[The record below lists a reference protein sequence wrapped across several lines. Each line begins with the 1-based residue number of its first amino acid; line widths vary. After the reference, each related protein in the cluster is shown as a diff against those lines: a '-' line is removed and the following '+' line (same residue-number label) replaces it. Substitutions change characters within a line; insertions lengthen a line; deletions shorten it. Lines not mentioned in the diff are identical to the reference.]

1 MKCTNCILLLMI
13 TMSSEFTLDSLETS
27 NGIIYSSFHDAYIQ
41 TSTESLNYVINF
53 YQLDYLQKYKNDII
67 HKCIHKAHITMQF
80 GNQLARLEAF
90 QNKSNKSRIPSNPIE
105 INLTFDYISQL
116 NDSSSCGIL
125 NNITYEIMQINDKLN
140 NLINQNKFA
149 ILNFINLDTLRSDL
163 KTFLRSL
170 TKKSNAILSFDQS
183 KPIRTEF
190 FEQVDF
196 FYYFDNEIL
205 IIGYNIPFYQK
216 NHLFKLNPRSMFI
229 NGTFCIYKTEVFYAS
244 NTLSNLILYSN
255 SSYAKLCNW
264 NKYLDKT
271 FCRNPTKARD
281 CDKAY
286 ILHRTSTFNAECF
299 KPLPERNM
307 ANRRNNDLFLT
318 LFSPLSIKIECG
330 IQNYTM
336 QLNSSTKIS
345 DINDC
350 SVNA

>member
-27 NGIIYSSFHDAYIQ
+27 NGIIYSSFHDAYIPS
-41 TSTESLNYVINF
+41 STESLNYVINF

-140 NLINQNKFA
+140 NLINQNKFP

-183 KPIRTEF
+183 KPIRTAF

-196 FYYFDNEIL
+196 FITL
-205 IIGYNIPFYQK
+205 IMKF
-216 NHLFKLNPRSMFI
+216 
-229 NGTFCIYKTEVFYAS
+229 
-244 NTLSNLILYSN
+244 
-255 SSYAKLCNW
+255 
-264 NKYLDKT
+264 
-271 FCRNPTKARD
+271 
-281 CDKAY
+281 
-286 ILHRTSTFNAECF
+286 
-299 KPLPERNM
+299 
-307 ANRRNNDLFLT
+307 
-318 LFSPLSIKIECG
+318 
-330 IQNYTM
+330 
-336 QLNSSTKIS
+336 
-345 DINDC
+345 
-350 SVNA
+350 